1 MLARN
6 LNEVSL
12 MDLAPIFK
20 GVYLRE
26 DPELQGIRKE
36 DMNPMGDLLS
46 TTIDNGV
53 RKDLHH
59 RI

>member
-1 MLARN
+1 
-6 LNEVSL
+6 